1 MKTMRYAHILGL
13 SAIAA
18 ALFAA
23 GACRTQDIRIQ
34 VIRTPQ
40 LFNNDCAQIIVRD
53 LSKAEGVRDVAY
65 SLQDKTVTVT
75 YDSLKLALKNLESV
89 IAAAGFD
96 ANDTPANPQ
105 ARAALPEVCRQAP
118 AP

>member
-1 MKTMRYAHILGL
+1 MKTMEYARMLGL

-18 ALFAA
+18 ALIFTV
-23 GACRTQDIRIQ
+23 ACRTQDIRIQ

-40 LFNNDCAQIIVRD
+40 LINNDCAQILVRD
-53 LSKAEGVRDVAY
+53 LTKTEGVSEVIY

-75 YDSLKLALKNLESV
+75 YDSMKLALKNLESV
-89 IAAAGFD
+89 IAMAGFD

-105 ARAALPEVCRQAP
+105 ARAALPVACLPTP
-118 AP
+118 AR